1 MIARHA
7 LVVSLVALLIITG
20 QAWANMVPDHEL
32 WSIQQ
37 PNWTPGFEPFRWAK
51 MSSGELMMWY
61 GKRPMEAAPSGEWT
75 IYTYSD
81 PDRGEMAAVKCRE
94 LPGRK
99 IDIEWA
105 RAVRLKNVPQSA

>member
-7 LVVSLVALLIITG
+7 LIVSLVALVIVTG

-37 PNWTPGFEPFRWAK
+37 PNWTPGFEPLRWAK
-51 MSSGELMMWY
+51 MSSGELVMWY

-99 IDIEWA
+99 IDVEWA